1 MNFKE
6 KLGRQFLITTELG
19 PTKGTNIEET
29 LEKAKKYLPLDA
41 VNIHDCPMASLRINS
56 MALSHII
63 QTELG
68 VETIPHFTC
77 RDRSLLGTQAD
88 LLGAHALGIQYILPT
103 TGDGPQHGPYP
114 SKAVYDLDTLG
125 LISLIKKMNR
135 GVDYNE
141 KEFGG
146 STNFTIS
153 ATAAPT
159 ARNMEIEFNRIQA
172 KIEAGADFFQT
183 QPVYDAKKAISF
195 MERMPRIPV
204 IMGIM
209 PLKGL
214 KMAEYM
220 RDNVAGVEIPE
231 EVMERLRQDKSA
243 GIKIACELIQQI
255 YTHINGI
262 HIMALGN
269 VEGTNEIIE
278 FVRTLE
284 PPDPGTR

>member
-1 MNFKE
+1 MGLKK
-6 KLGRQFLITTELG
+6 KLGKQFVITTELG
-19 PTKGTNIEET
+19 PTNGTTVEET
-29 LEKAKKYLPLDA
+29 LKKARGYFPLDA
-41 VNIHDCPMASLRINS
+41 INIHDCPMANLRINS
-56 MALSHII
+56 IALSHIV

-68 VETIPHFTC
+68 IETIPHFTC

-88 LLGAHALGIQYILPT
+88 LLGAHALGIRFILPT

-125 LISLIKKMNR
+125 LISLIKNMNR
-135 GVDYNE
+135 GVDYHG

-146 STNFTIS
+146 STDFTIS
-153 ATAAPT
+153 ATAAP
-159 ARNMEIEFNRIQA
+159 AAKNREVELRRIRA
-172 KIEAGADFFQT
+172 KIEAGTDFFQT
-183 QPVYDAKKAISF
+183 QPIYDASKAISF
-195 MERMPRIPV
+195 MEEVSPLNIPV

-220 RDNVAGVEIPE
+220 RENVAGIDIPD
-231 EVMERLRQDKSA
+231 EVMERLRQDKKA

-255 YTHINGI
+255 HPYVSGV

-278 FVRTLE
+278 FVRSLKE
-284 PPDPGTR
+284 PQK